1 MLPESRN
8 PPCVGDQVWSAV
20 ELLVTAT
27 ASPHRIP
34 TARGENWYGA
44 DGSVWSIMLSF
55 AVMPVAGQGEGD
67 GWRVGDTFD
76 EVVVRTADGE
86 YVAGRVVTARTGVVL
101 ADG

>member
-1 MLPESRN
+1 
-8 PPCVGDQVWSAV
+8 
-20 ELLVTAT
+20 
-27 ASPHRIP
+27 
-34 TARGENWYGA
+34 
-44 DGSVWSIMLSF
+44 MLSF

-76 EVVVRTADGE
+76 EVVVRTADDE